1 MGQLLSL
8 LSNSDKDVVDIFL
21 DFESMLFCFFVLF
34 CLLLLLL
41 LLLFFFFFWFFHLLI
56 AILLILLGLT
66 PSTVLVD
73 TFLQMQSPNQ
83 RKKRR
88 STKKSTQY

>member
-1 MGQLLSL
+1 M
-8 LSNSDKDVVDIFL
+8 F
-21 DFESMLFCFFVLF
+21 FCFVLF
-34 CLLLLLL
+34 VVVV
-41 LLLFFFFFWFFHLLI
+41 FVFFVFFFFWFFHLLI